1 MLEIP
6 LLYKDRRLEG
16 ETTLRQC
23 QLVQLH
29 LLYVFDAICKEY
41 NLTYFLGGGT
51 LLGAMRHGGFIP
63 WDDDL
68 DVGMPRKDYE
78 KFLKIA
84 PSLLPKDVR
93 LQTLKSN
100 PHIPMFYAKL
110 RDAYSF
116 YFETSDFLTTKD
128 NLGIF
133 IDIFPYD
140 EVPNISLRLKQLL
153 FKASYHSQWRAIE
166 FKNKMKKSFLNAWY
180 FSFKYL
186 FWNVITHILPSV
198 ISIFNKCF
206 TPKTFTLGFN
216 FPLTTEFKI
225 RDVVPIKECRF
236 EDGDF
241 PAPNNPE
248 AFLESQYGNWREIPP
263 PEKRPRH
270 ATIILPTQSPYVS
283 WAMKYPYE
291 SF

>member
-68 DVGMPRKDYE
+68 DVGMPRKDYK

-84 PSLLPKDVR
+84 PKVLPKDVI
-93 LQTLKSN
+93 LQCQETHPWSVVA
-100 PHIPMFYAKL
+100 FAKL

-116 YFETSDFLTTKD
+116 YCEMDSTIRTSD

-140 EVPNISLRLKQLL
+140 EMPKIKDLYIVSIIKRLHQYWWIGKTYQYPISSKITKTCLRSLK
-153 FKASYHSQWRAIE
+153 A
-166 FKNKMKKSFLNAWY
+166 
-180 FSFKYL
+180 YL
-186 FWNVITHILPSV
+186 YLYANSMYACALWT
-198 ISIFNKCF
+198 
-206 TPKTFTLGFN
+206 
-216 FPLTTEFKI
+216 
-225 RDVVPIKECRF
+225 
-236 EDGDF
+236 
-241 PAPNNPE
+241 
-248 AFLESQYGNWREIPP
+248 
-263 PEKRPRH
+263 
-270 ATIILPTQSPYVS
+270 
-283 WAMKYPYE
+283 M
-291 SF
+291 